1 MCKFK
6 DQDRFSA
13 TKSSILAST
22 LESNLEVGL
31 KLSIKVIELKSFSQK
46 SSGRDLFDSVW
57 KIMHGTEITSNLLE
71 AMVHGGAYLSGGFIN
86 DRIVG
91 AAFAFPATNGG
102 LHLHSHMTAV
112 LPEFRDQ
119 GVGYALKIDQWSW
132 AKNKNYS
139 HLSWTFDPLVR
150 RNAKLN
156 IAKLGVDI
164 SAYHPNFY
172 GDMPDALNAGDESD
186 RLMVFWSTDINAPKA
201 RELII
206 NPEPGNILIE
216 IPEDIVAI
224 RSKNQSESMKWR
236 RQVREQFLAAFE
248 KNGKVVGF
256 SANNEYVVRI

>member
-1 MCKFK
+1 M
-6 DQDRFSA
+6 
-13 TKSSILAST
+13 
-22 LESNLEVGL
+22 
-31 KLSIKVIELKSFSQK
+31 
-46 SSGRDLFDSVW
+46 FDSVW
-57 KIMHGTEITSNLLE
+57 STASGSQITPNLLQ
-71 AMVHGGAYLSGGFIN
+71 AMIHSGSYLSGAFI
-86 DRIVG
+86 DDKMVG
-91 AAFAFPATNGG
+91 TAFAFPATNDG

-119 GVGYALKIDQWSW
+119 GVGYSLKIDQWNW
-132 AKNKNYS
+132 AKKKNYS

-164 SAYHPNFY
+164 SAYFPNFY

-186 RLMVFWSTDINAPKA
+186 RLMVLWRTGIDAPKA
-201 RELII
+201 RELITK
-206 NPEPGNILIE
+206 PETGDILIE

-248 KNGKVVGF
+248 KNGKVIGF

>member
-1 MCKFK
+1 MSNSIQVRELDNLQ
-6 DQDRFSA
+6 DQDF
-13 TKSSILAST
+13 
-22 LESNLEVGL
+22 
-31 KLSIKVIELKSFSQK
+31 
-46 SSGRDLFDSVW
+46 GRKIFDITWS
-57 KIMHGTEITSNLLE
+57 MDAGTEITPNLLQ
-71 AMVHGGAYLSGGFIN
+71 AMVHSGSYLSGAFI
-86 DRIVG
+86 DKKIVG

-112 LPEFRDQ
+112 LPEFRDK
-119 GVGYALKIDQWSW
+119 GVGYALKIDQWNW
-132 AKNKNYS
+132 AKKNNYS

-186 RLMVFWSTDINAPKA
+186 RLMVSWRTDVDAPKA
-201 RELII
+201 RELITK
-206 NPEPGNILIE
+206 PETGDILIE

-248 KNGKVVGF
+248 KNGKVIGF

>member
-1 MCKFK
+1 MSNSIQVRELDNLQ
-6 DQDRFSA
+6 DQDF
-13 TKSSILAST
+13 
-22 LESNLEVGL
+22 
-31 KLSIKVIELKSFSQK
+31 
-46 SSGRDLFDSVW
+46 GRNIFDITWS
-57 KIMHGTEITSNLLE
+57 MDAGTEITPNLLQ
-71 AMVHGGAYLSGGFIN
+71 AMVHSGSYLSGAFIDN
-86 DRIVG
+86 KIVG

-112 LPEFRDQ
+112 LPEYRDK
-119 GVGYALKIDQWSW
+119 GVGYALKIDQWRW
-132 AKNKNYS
+132 AKKKDYS

-164 SAYHPNFY
+164 SAYFPNFY

-186 RLMVFWSTDINAPKA
+186 RLMVSWITDIDAPKA
-201 RELII
+201 RDLITK
-206 NPEPGNILIE
+206 PETGDVLIE
-216 IPEDIVAI
+216 IPEDIIAI